1 MGKQGRP
8 LALDPL
14 RRMDFFSCPRMPVR
28 WRYAGILFLLP
39 FVACQSG
46 ELTRFEDSP
55 IIDDL
60 LAAAPH
66 FVVNTDIEPERWVA
80 TTRLGL
86 PTDSLI
92 LGRPSHMIAIG
103 DSLYI
108 SEEFGHNIFAVGAD
122 GYLNRKI
129 GRQGQGPGEF
139 TAIIGLQRSSSHV
152 FVKEAERLQVLTE
165 KFEYVDSFFSLDFL
179 MGRFSASPDYV
190 LLQCPADPQENDW
203 IVCARSASTPY
214 NWISSTKLVPRL
226 DLPNQSG
233 ENSNVVT
240 VTPDGGR
247 IALAYLGLPY
257 IFVYDD
263 QFRHLRTIRFE
274 GKQVQNFQP
283 SGFPGAAGI
292 ELPDGVE
299 GFTQAFIRTIKFINS
314 RYLIAAV
321 SKGGGRGDY
330 IFDVSEDDYRLA
342 KKSFSTPSPTRKRE
356 RILLPKI
363 FSCTGII
370 CMYLLPGKSMCMVIR
385 LTWNNRGLI

>member
-1 MGKQGRP
+1 M
-8 LALDPL
+8 
-14 RRMDFFSCPRMPVR
+14 
-28 WRYAGILFLLP
+28 FLLP
-39 FVACQSG
+39 LIACQSE

-66 FVVNTDIEPERWVA
+66 FVANTDKEPERWVA

-92 LGRPSHMIAIG
+92 LGRPSHMIAIK
-103 DSLYI
+103 DSIYI
-108 SEEFGHNIFAVGAD
+108 AEEFGHNIFAVGAG

-139 TAIIGLQRSSSHV
+139 TAVIGLQHSSSYI
-152 FVKEAERLQVLTE
+152 FVKEAERVQVFTE
-165 KFEYVDSFFSLDFL
+165 TFEYVDSFYSVDFL
-179 MGRFSASPDYV
+179 MRRFSVSPDYTF
-190 LLQCPADPQENDW
+190 LQCPGDYLENDW
-203 IVCARSASTPY
+203 IICARSTSPPHD
-214 NWISSTKLVPRL
+214 WIPDIELLPTL

-233 ENSNVVT
+233 ENGSVVT
-240 VTPDGGR
+240 ITPDGER

-292 ELPDGVE
+292 DLPHGVE
-299 GFTQAFIRTIKFINS
+299 GFTQAFIRTIKFINP

-330 IFDVSEDDYRLA
+330 IFDVSENDYRLA
-342 KKSFSTPSPTRKRE
+342 KKINFRPMNDPEE
-356 RILLPKI
+356 RGDIHADD
-363 FSCTGII
+363 
-370 CMYLLPGKSMCMVIR
+370 YLLQGEHLYVSSQWHEYVYGYPFN
-385 LTWNNRGLI
+385 LE

>member
-1 MGKQGRP
+1 
-8 LALDPL
+8 
-14 RRMDFFSCPRMPVR
+14 MDFFSCPRIPVR

-66 FVVNTDIEPERWVA
+66 FVVNTDIEPEKWVA

-86 PTDSLI
+86 PNDSLI
-92 LGRPSHMIAIG
+92 LGRPSYMIAIE

-108 SEEFGHNIFAVGAD
+108 SEDFGHNIFAVGAD

-139 TAIIGLQRSSSHV
+139 TALSGLHYSGSHV
-152 FVKEAERLQVLTE
+152 FVKEIERVQVFTE
-165 KFEYVDSFFSLDFL
+165 TFEYVDSFFSLDFL
-179 MGRFSASPDYV
+179 GRRFSVSPDHMF
-190 LLQCPADPQENDW
+190 LQCPGDPEENDW
-203 IVCARSASTPY
+203 IVCARSTSPPY
-214 NWISSTKLVPRL
+214 NWISSIKLLPRL

-233 ENSNVVT
+233 ENGNVVT

-247 IALAYLGLPY
+247 TALAYGGLPY

-299 GFTQAFIRTIKFINS
+299 GFTQSFIRTIKFINS
-314 RYLIAAV
+314 RYLIANV
-321 SKGGGRGDY
+321 SKGGGSGDY
-330 IFDVSEDDYRLA
+330 IFDVSEDDYRIA
-342 KKSFSTPSPTRKRE
+342 KKFFSAP
-356 RILLPKI
+356 
-363 FSCTGII
+363 
-370 CMYLLPGKSMCMVIR
+370 
-385 LTWNNRGLI
+385 

>member
-1 MGKQGRP
+1 MGERGRLP
-8 LALDPL
+8 ALDSL
-14 RRMDFFSCPRMPVR
+14 RRKDFFSYPRIPIR
-28 WRYAGILFLLP
+28 WRYAVILFLLP
-39 FVACQSG
+39 LIACQSG
-46 ELTRFEDSP
+46 EFTRFEDSP

-139 TAIIGLQRSSSHV
+139 TAVIGLQHSSSYV
-152 FVKEAERLQVLTE
+152 FVKEAERLQVFTE
-165 KFEYVDSFFSLDFL
+165 TFKYVDSFFSLDFL
-179 MGRFSASPDYV
+179 MDRLSVSPDYIF
-190 LLQCPADPQENDW
+190 LQCPGDYLENEW
-203 IVCARSASTPY
+203 IICARSTSPPHD
-214 NWISSTKLVPRL
+214 WIPDFELLPTL

-233 ENSNVVT
+233 ENGNVVT
-240 VTPDGGR
+240 ITPDEDR
-247 IALAYLGLPY
+247 IALAYKGLPY

-263 QFRHLRTIRFE
+263 QFRHLQTIRFE

-292 ELPDGVE
+292 EIPDGVE

-342 KKSFSTPSPTRKRE
+342 KKIIFHPITDTEERKDIVAKDFLLHGDHLYVSSPWQE
-356 RILLPKI
+356 YVYGYPFNLE
-363 FSCTGII
+363 
-370 CMYLLPGKSMCMVIR
+370 
-385 LTWNNRGLI
+385 